1 MKSPAPIT
9 DTLTVVEKL
18 LYTPVEAA
26 HALGVSRSTVYELIS
41 AGVLPSVQIGSSR
54 RVPVEGLRGYV
65 QALATSGRAAR
76 HPEERSKQERLWP

>member
-1 MKSPAPIT
+1 MKSPAPTT

-41 AGVLPSVQIGSSR
+41 AGVLPSVQIGSCR
-54 RVPVEGLRGYV
+54 RLPVEGLRGYV
-65 QALATSGRAAR
+65 KDLATSGRAEPR
-76 HPEERSKQERLWP
+76 HEGRSKQERLWP